1 MVWEMTSACGSPFPR
16 TREEDVSQTRKGTLL
31 RKEQS
36 RTGGSFSAEGACSA
50 APKTTEARPTGRHHL
65 LFRAPG
71 LSSRDDRSSRNFA
84 RATTRL
90 AGIVGLATGLVVS
103 IGIAAPNI
111 AVAQASQTSRSVA
124 SAGKVPVPDSG
135 YWLARSNGVV
145 LAFGKATELRPA
157 STGARRIVGI
167 ASTPD
172 SRGYW
177 LVSSAGVVFAFGDAA
192 PHGSTGARH
201 LEKPI
206 VGIASSPD
214 GRGYWLV
221 GSNGAVFAFGDAKP
235 HGSLAAG
242 RSAKPIVAIASTPDG
257 RGYWL
262 VASNGSVFTFGDAT
276 FHGSARTAHLNGPA
290 VGITSTPTGKGYW
303 LAASDGGVFAFGN
316 AMPYGSMGGRRM
328 AGRVVGITS
337 TPNGKGYW
345 LVASNGGV
353 FAFGNAA
360 FSGSAASASR
370 NIVGI
375 ARIGKAFQ
383 AITFN
388 APSTGTYKGS
398 WALLPSASS
407 RLLVTLAVDASTT
420 GNACSLSGTTV
431 KYLNAGN
438 CVLDANQAG
447 NESYL
452 SAPQLTRTIVV
463 GKASQVITFTAPA
476 TGSVF
481 GSSALAPSASSG
493 LSVSLGVDAS
503 TTGNACTLSGTT
515 VKYLNVGNCVLDANQ
530 AGNGNYLSGDQL
542 TRTVV
547 VGKASQVITFA
558 APATGA
564 VYGSAALKPSASSG
578 LPVSL
583 AVDASTT
590 GNACSLSGATVKYLN
605 VGNCVLDVNQAGNL
619 SYLAAPQLTRTV
631 VVGKASQAITFTVPP
646 TAVYDGSAALAPS
659 AASGLPV
666 SLAVDASTTDNACSL
681 SGTTVKY
688 LNVGN
693 CVLDANQAGNASYL
707 PAPQLTR
714 TIVVGKASQAI
725 TFTAPATGAV
735 NGSSA
740 LKPSAS
746 SGLPVSL
753 AVDAS
758 TTHNAC
764 SLSGTTLKYLNVG
777 TCVLDANQ
785 AGNASYLSA
794 AQLTRTIVVAKAA
807 EATTT
812 TKP

>member
-1 MVWEMTSACGSPFPR
+1 ML
-16 TREEDVSQTRKGTLL
+16 QTRKGTVL
-31 RKEQS
+31 RKGQS
-36 RTGGSFSAEGACSA
+36 RTGGSVNEGACSKVA
-50 APKTTEARPTGRHHL
+50 EATQARPIGRHR
-65 LFRAPG
+65 LFFGGPG
-71 LSSRDDRSSRNFA
+71 RSFRHDRPSRNA
-84 RATTRL
+84 VRAASRL
-90 AGIVGLATGLVVS
+90 AGIVVLATGLVVS

-111 AVAQASQTSRSVA
+111 AIGQASQARTFVA
-124 SAGKVPVPDSG
+124 SAGQVPGPDSG

-177 LVSSAGVVFAFGDAA
+177 LVSSAGVVFGFGDAS

-214 GRGYWLV
+214 GKGYWLV

-235 HGSLAAG
+235 HGSLAAA

-276 FHGSARTAHLNGPA
+276 FHGSMRTAHLNGPA
-290 VGITSTPTGKGYW
+290 VGITATPSGKGYW

-316 AMPYGSMGGRRM
+316 ARPYGSMGGRRM
-328 AGRVVGITS
+328 AGRVVGITA

-360 FSGSAASASR
+360 FSGSAARPSR
-370 NIVGI
+370 DIVGI
-375 ARIGKAFQ
+375 ARIGKALQ
-383 AITFN
+383 AITLN
-388 APSTGTYKGS
+388 APATGTYKGS
-398 WALLPSASS
+398 WTLLPSASS
-407 RLLVTLAVDASTT
+407 GLLVTLAVDALTT
-420 GNACSLSGTTV
+420 GNACSLSGNSV
-431 KYLNAGN
+431 KYLNVGN

-452 SAPQLTRTIVV
+452 SAPHLTRTIVV
-463 GKASQVITFTAPA
+463 GKASQVITFTVPA

-493 LSVSLGVDAS
+493 LSVSL
-503 TTGNACTLSGTT
+503 
-515 VKYLNVGNCVLDANQ
+515 
-530 AGNGNYLSGDQL
+530 
-542 TRTVV
+542 
-547 VGKASQVITFA
+547 
-558 APATGA
+558 
-564 VYGSAALKPSASSG
+564 
-578 LPVSL
+578 

-590 GNACSLSGATVKYLN
+590 GNACSLSGTTLKYLN
-605 VGNCVLDVNQAGNL
+605 VGD
-619 SYLAAPQLTRTV
+619 
-631 VVGKASQAITFTVPP
+631 
-646 TAVYDGSAALAPS
+646 
-659 AASGLPV
+659 
-666 SLAVDASTTDNACSL
+666 
-681 SGTTVKY
+681 
-688 LNVGN
+688 

-725 TFTAPATGAV
+725 TFTAPASGTV
-735 NGSSA
+735 NGSA
-740 LKPSAS
+740 ELKPNAS
-746 SGLPVSL
+746 SGLSVSL
-753 AVDAS
+753 AVDSS
-758 TTHNAC
+758 TTGNAC
-764 SLSGTTLKYLNVG
+764 SLSGTTVKYINVG
-777 TCVLDANQ
+777 TCVLGANQ
-785 AGNASYLSA
+785 AGNTDYLSA
-794 AQLTRTIVVAKAA
+794 PQLTRTIVVGKAA
-807 EATTT
+807 RATTT

>member
-1 MVWEMTSACGSPFPR
+1 MPEAPSVSPFIRPRRSALKPLPDMRDVVWEMTSACGSPFQR

-36 RTGGSFSAEGACSA
+36 RTGGSFSAEGASST

-71 LSSRDDRSSRNFA
+71 LSSRDDRSSRNLV
-84 RATTRL
+84 RAATRL

-111 AVAQASQTSRSVA
+111 AVAQASQTSGSVA
-124 SAGKVPVPDSG
+124 SARQVPVPESG
-135 YWLARSNGVV
+135 YWLARSDGVV

-262 VASNGSVFTFGDAT
+262 LASNGSVFTFGDAT
-276 FHGSARTAHLNGPA
+276 FHGSVRTAHLNGPA

-316 AMPYGSMGGRRM
+316 ALPYGSMGGRRM

-398 WALLPSASS
+398 WA
-407 RLLVTLAVDASTT
+407 
-420 GNACSLSGTTV
+420 
-431 KYLNAGN
+431 
-438 CVLDANQAG
+438 
-447 NESYL
+447 SYRARRPGFL
-452 SAPQLTRTIVV
+452 
-463 GKASQVITFTAPA
+463 
-476 TGSVF
+476 
-481 GSSALAPSASSG
+481 
-493 LSVSLGVDAS
+493 
-503 TTGNACTLSGTT
+503 
-515 VKYLNVGNCVLDANQ
+515 
-530 AGNGNYLSGDQL
+530 
-542 TRTVV
+542 
-547 VGKASQVITFA
+547 
-558 APATGA
+558 
-564 VYGSAALKPSASSG
+564 
-578 LPVSL
+578 
-583 AVDASTT
+583 
-590 GNACSLSGATVKYLN
+590 
-605 VGNCVLDVNQAGNL
+605 
-619 SYLAAPQLTRTV
+619 
-631 VVGKASQAITFTVPP
+631 
-646 TAVYDGSAALAPS
+646 
-659 AASGLPV
+659 
-666 SLAVDASTTDNACSL
+666 
-681 SGTTVKY
+681 
-688 LNVGN
+688 
-693 CVLDANQAGNASYL
+693 
-707 PAPQLTR
+707 
-714 TIVVGKASQAI
+714 
-725 TFTAPATGAV
+725 
-735 NGSSA
+735 
-740 LKPSAS
+740 
-746 SGLPVSL
+746 
-753 AVDAS
+753 
-758 TTHNAC
+758 
-764 SLSGTTLKYLNVG
+764 
-777 TCVLDANQ
+777 
-785 AGNASYLSA
+785 
-794 AQLTRTIVVAKAA
+794 
-807 EATTT
+807 
-812 TKP
+812 